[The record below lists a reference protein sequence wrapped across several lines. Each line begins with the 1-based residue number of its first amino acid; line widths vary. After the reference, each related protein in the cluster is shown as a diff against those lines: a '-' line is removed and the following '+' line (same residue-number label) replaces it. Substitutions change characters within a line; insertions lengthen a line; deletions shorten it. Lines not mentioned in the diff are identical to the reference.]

1 MKLRQKIYDSSEQIN
16 KLIKVTNS
24 YHLYRNLEKIKN
36 RKPIYVNDY
45 NYQQKKTEK
54 GKSHSDLNDYYQ
66 MQENLI
72 FGKIIEQI
80 HSKKIKSPFNREHKQ
95 LIDNSKESRMVHNNL
110 KKQELA
116 RENENYKKRIN
127 SQKAFVSS
135 KNLDREYNNRLIFG
149 KLKNKKNNDS
159 SLLILPPINKY

>member
-1 MKLRQKIYDSSEQIN
+1 
-16 KLIKVTNS
+16 
-24 YHLYRNLEKIKN
+24 
-36 RKPIYVNDY
+36 
-45 NYQQKKTEK
+45 
-54 GKSHSDLNDYYQ
+54 
-66 MQENLI
+66 
-72 FGKIIEQI
+72 
-80 HSKKIKSPFNREHKQ
+80 
-95 LIDNSKESRMVHNNL
+95 MVHNNL

-135 KNLDREYNNRLIFG
+135 KNLDREYNNRVIFG